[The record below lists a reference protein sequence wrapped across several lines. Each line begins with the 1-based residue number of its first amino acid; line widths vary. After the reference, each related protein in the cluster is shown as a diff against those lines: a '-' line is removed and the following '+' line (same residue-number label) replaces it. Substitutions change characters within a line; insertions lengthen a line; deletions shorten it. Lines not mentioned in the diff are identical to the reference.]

1 MKNLIDVNNKKGER
15 NFNNI
20 IGYTIAGRTSP

>member
-20 IGYTIAGRTSP
+20 IGYINAGRTSP